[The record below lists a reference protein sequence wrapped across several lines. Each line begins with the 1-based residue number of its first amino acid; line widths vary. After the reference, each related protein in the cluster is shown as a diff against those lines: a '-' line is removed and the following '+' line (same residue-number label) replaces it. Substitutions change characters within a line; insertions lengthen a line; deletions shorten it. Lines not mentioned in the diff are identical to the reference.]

1 MFYTWVSVHVL
12 CFRGYYTSL
21 CLLISLKLF
30 AFIRSIHWC
39 SHQYNWHHMEPCQ
52 GSLQCLQAK
61 GALNILPGKV
71 CVWGYMPHCTKSTP
85 SPFSLHFPLWFNWCN
100 INHQMYTIHYNYNNV
115 SLCQLLQV
123 SGPNGPS
130 SWSAQLNK
138 TTVQPF
144 YNHQYVVELLEVRRH
159 FYYTLEMI
167 KRSNACFMRSCSPLW
182 WATVAQ
188 CRSWCI

>member
-1 MFYTWVSVHVL
+1 MPALTNPPLKW
-12 CFRGYYTSL
+12 TSL
-21 CLLISLKLF
+21 SRQKVF
-30 AFIRSIHWC
+30 PFPK
-39 SHQYNWHHMEPCQ
+39 EPTNGEEQQSVLSFKVDARQ